1 MHDINNKVDRR
12 SNSIK
17 SKNLIFIKKKE
28 RMFFVII
35 ILMHYKLVYT
45 I

>member
-1 MHDINNKVDRR
+1 MHKVDRR

-35 ILMHYKLVYT
+35 ILMHYKRVYT